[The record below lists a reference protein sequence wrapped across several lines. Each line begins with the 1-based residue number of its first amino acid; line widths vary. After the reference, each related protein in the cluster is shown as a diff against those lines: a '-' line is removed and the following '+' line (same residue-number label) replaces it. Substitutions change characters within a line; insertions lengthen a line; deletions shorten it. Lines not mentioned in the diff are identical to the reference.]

1 MTMYK
6 RPTLRVNTPEVIRN
20 SAAPPKDSFIHKL
33 LNPAPTIWYKH
44 VQSPVYQK
52 ENYLAL
58 LKKNCEELGIEY
70 KEPNIPDK
78 EKKVETVAKQGP
90 KLEKMDQVYVKLRFL
105 KSGIIRVKLDT
116 SLATLYEKYYSQTK
130 IPPIKSIIQA
140 YKSMGFDEEYLENIK
155 KKHEQRIV
163 FGKRVSNAID
173 LIFNKEPAKKT
184 KKKKKEEEELIE
196 EEPEEQDVEQEE
208 PEEQDQEQEEYDD
221 PGEDGE
227 MDVELDEDE
236 EEPQEEMYLSD
247 GGD

>member
-1 MTMYK
+1 MYK
-6 RPTLRVNTPEVIRN
+6 RPPLRVNTPEVIHN

-33 LNPAPTIWYKH
+33 LNPPPTIWYKH
-44 VQSPVYQK
+44 IQTPVYQK

-58 LKKNCEELGIEY
+58 LKRNCEDLGIEY
-70 KEPNIPDK
+70 KEPDIPDK
-78 EKKVETVAKQGP
+78 EEEIETVINHEP
-90 KLEKMDQVYVKLRFL
+90 ILENMDQVYLKLRFL

-130 IPPIKSIIQA
+130 IPPLKSVIQA
-140 YKSMGFDEEYLENIK
+140 YKSMGFSEESLEKIK
-155 KKHEQRIV
+155 KRHERRIK
-163 FGKRVSNAID
+163 FGKRISKAID

-184 KKKKKEEEELIE
+184 KKKKKEEELVE
-196 EEPEEQDVEQEE
+196 EEPEERELEQEE
-208 PEEQDQEQEEYDD
+208 PDEQEDDDD

-236 EEPQEEMYLSD
+236 EEPQEPQEEMYLSD